1 MRLTARAPGK
11 VNLCLF
17 LGPVRPDGRHELVT
31 VFESVSLADVVT
43 VEASDRDEVV
53 CAGVDGVNIVGQAL
67 NGLRARGWVGPP
79 VRVVI
84 DKNIPVAGGMGGG
97 SADAAAVLRAARSLA
112 PVSDEDVAELAA
124 SLGADVP
131 SQLRPGL
138 SLGTGAG
145 DVIQALDPLA
155 PHAFAIVPQA
165 FGLSTADVYREAD
178 RLGLPRDASDLA
190 VRVRQISAG
199 VAAGACQRSRA
210 GVGFA
215 QTADRSRAGRG
226 ARHRR
231 RPRDALRLGPDRIR
245 PVSGGG
251 RGAEGRGGG
260 CPSGSIGTLGR
271 PRRPRCARSSRLRAE
286 ANRCHSGT
294 IPTRLVSNQSI
305 TYLVGACGAV
315 FGFAAFCALVLVPS
329 VTAYR
334 RPLEKAAVVVLSLY
348 VLAALVG
355 VGVLLGALIVVEWP
369 RLF

>member
-43 VEASDRDEVV
+43 VEVSDRDEVV

-67 NGLRARGWVGPP
+67 NGLRARGWNAPP

-190 VRVRQISAG
+190 ARVRQIR
-199 VAAGACQRSRA
+199 AGAPLAHVNDLEPAAVSLRPQI
-210 GVGFA
+210 
-215 QTADRSRAGRG
+215 G
-226 ARHRR
+226 AAL
-231 RPRDALRLGPDRIR
+231 DALRDT
-245 PVSGGG
+245 
-251 RGAEGRGGG
+251 GADHAML
-260 CPSGSIGTLGR
+260 SGSGPTVFGLYQGED
-271 PRRPRCARSSRLRAE
+271 AAQRAE
-286 ANRCHSGT
+286 AAAV
-294 IPTRLVSNQSI
+294 RLSDR
-305 TYLVGACGAV
+305 YPGATSASPV
-315 FGFAAFCALVLVPS
+315 REEFAA
-329 VTAYR
+329 
-334 RPLEKAAVVVLSLY
+334 
-348 VLAALVG
+348 
-355 VGVLLGALIVVEWP
+355 P
-369 RLF
+369 RGS